1 MPLGHC
7 RTVRRTPTER
17 DLKIALSVT
26 GPFALVNL
34 KPNTEYTTRLL
45 ARNRAGNS
53 EYTSPLTV
61 RTLPSA
67 NSGVTALFVGLCR
80 RPTIVA
86 AIALLAAAEL

>member
-1 MPLGHC
+1 MMDRLC
-7 RTVRRTPTER
+7 RKPTER
-17 DLKIALSVT
+17 NPKIALFVT

-61 RTLPSA
+61 RTLPSVD
-67 NSGVTALFVGLCR
+67 SGATALFDGLRR

-86 AIALLAAAEL
+86 AVALLAAGL